1 MIIGTTIFFGRIEGI
16 ILVAVAI
23 AGFWMK
29 LRAEERLMT
38 THFPTEYRTY
48 KAQTKALI
56 PFVF

>member
-1 MIIGTTIFFGRIEGI
+1 MIIGTMIFSGRIEGI

-23 AGFWMK
+23 TGFWIK

-38 THFPTEYRTY
+38 THFPTEYSAY
-48 KAQTKALI
+48 KARTKALI